1 MLSLVPEDIEKYAVN
16 NSEPEGNLLTDLT
29 ETTYKRSDAAVMISG
44 PSVGNF
50 LSMLIFVTQ
59 SKRVLEIGTFVGYSA
74 LIMARSLPTNG
85 ELITLDV
92 DVNSP
97 NLGKK
102 YWDKDPAGKLITFK
116 LGKALETMDTLE
128 PGFDLIFIDADKRNY
143 ANYYEKSL
151 NLLSKN
157 GIIVID
163 NVLWSGKVLDPQD
176 KESKAINDL
185 NKKITSDQRVKNV
198 LLTVRDGLMLIRK
211 VQFYFL
217 FLNIPI
223 IKIGNAQNNP
233 PTKPKSP
240 KSQIGSSPVPPKEG
254 PNTGINI
261 VNIDTRIINII
272 FFFRILEINIAKII
286 GIEKEINNSHRSNI
300 LSKDRILFTK

>member
-74 LIMARSLPTNG
+74 IIMARSLPTNG

-163 NVLWSGKVLDPQD
+163 NVLWSGKVLDPKD

-211 VQFYFL
+211 V
-217 FLNIPI
+217 
-223 IKIGNAQNNP
+223 
-233 PTKPKSP
+233 
-240 KSQIGSSPVPPKEG
+240 
-254 PNTGINI
+254 
-261 VNIDTRIINII
+261 
-272 FFFRILEINIAKII
+272 
-286 GIEKEINNSHRSNI
+286 
-300 LSKDRILFTK
+300 

>member
-1 MLSLVPEDIEKYAVN
+1 
-16 NSEPEGNLLTDLT
+16 
-29 ETTYKRSDAAVMISG
+29 
-44 PSVGNF
+44 
-50 LSMLIFVTQ
+50 
-59 SKRVLEIGTFVGYSA
+59 
-74 LIMARSLPTNG
+74 MARSLPTNG

-102 YWDKDPAGKLITFK
+102 YWDQDPAGKLITFK

-163 NVLWSGKVLDPQD
+163 NVLWSGKVLDPKD

-211 VQFYFL
+211 V
-217 FLNIPI
+217 
-223 IKIGNAQNNP
+223 
-233 PTKPKSP
+233 
-240 KSQIGSSPVPPKEG
+240 
-254 PNTGINI
+254 
-261 VNIDTRIINII
+261 
-272 FFFRILEINIAKII
+272 
-286 GIEKEINNSHRSNI
+286 
-300 LSKDRILFTK
+300 

>member
-102 YWDKDPAGKLITFK
+102 YWDKDHAGKLITFK

-163 NVLWSGKVLDPQD
+163 NVLWSGKVLDPKD

-211 VQFYFL
+211 V
-217 FLNIPI
+217 
-223 IKIGNAQNNP
+223 
-233 PTKPKSP
+233 
-240 KSQIGSSPVPPKEG
+240 
-254 PNTGINI
+254 
-261 VNIDTRIINII
+261 
-272 FFFRILEINIAKII
+272 
-286 GIEKEINNSHRSNI
+286 
-300 LSKDRILFTK
+300 

>member
-29 ETTYKRSDAAVMISG
+29 ETTYNRSDAGVMISG

-163 NVLWSGKVLDPQD
+163 NVLWSGKVLDPKD

-211 VQFYFL
+211 V
-217 FLNIPI
+217 
-223 IKIGNAQNNP
+223 
-233 PTKPKSP
+233 
-240 KSQIGSSPVPPKEG
+240 
-254 PNTGINI
+254 
-261 VNIDTRIINII
+261 
-272 FFFRILEINIAKII
+272 
-286 GIEKEINNSHRSNI
+286 
-300 LSKDRILFTK
+300 

>member
-50 LSMLIFVTQ
+50 LSMLNFVTK

-163 NVLWSGKVLDPQD
+163 NVLWSGKVLDPKD

-211 VQFYFL
+211 V
-217 FLNIPI
+217 
-223 IKIGNAQNNP
+223 
-233 PTKPKSP
+233 
-240 KSQIGSSPVPPKEG
+240 
-254 PNTGINI
+254 
-261 VNIDTRIINII
+261 
-272 FFFRILEINIAKII
+272 
-286 GIEKEINNSHRSNI
+286 
-300 LSKDRILFTK
+300 

>member
-50 LSMLIFVTQ
+50 LSMLIFVTL
-59 SKRVLEIGTFVGYSA
+59 SIRVLEIGTFVGYSA

-163 NVLWSGKVLDPQD
+163 NVLWSGKVLDPKD

-211 VQFYFL
+211 V
-217 FLNIPI
+217 
-223 IKIGNAQNNP
+223 
-233 PTKPKSP
+233 
-240 KSQIGSSPVPPKEG
+240 
-254 PNTGINI
+254 
-261 VNIDTRIINII
+261 
-272 FFFRILEINIAKII
+272 
-286 GIEKEINNSHRSNI
+286 
-300 LSKDRILFTK
+300 

>member
-102 YWDKDPAGKLITFK
+102 YWDK
-116 LGKALETMDTLE
+116 
-128 PGFDLIFIDADKRNY
+128 
-143 ANYYEKSL
+143 
-151 NLLSKN
+151 
-157 GIIVID
+157 
-163 NVLWSGKVLDPQD
+163 
-176 KESKAINDL
+176 IN
-185 NKKITSDQRVKNV
+185 
-198 LLTVRDGLMLIRK
+198 IRK
-211 VQFYFL
+211 
-217 FLNIPI
+217 
-223 IKIGNAQNNP
+223 
-233 PTKPKSP
+233 
-240 KSQIGSSPVPPKEG
+240 
-254 PNTGINI
+254 
-261 VNIDTRIINII
+261 
-272 FFFRILEINIAKII
+272 
-286 GIEKEINNSHRSNI
+286 
-300 LSKDRILFTK
+300 

>member
-1 MLSLVPEDIEKYAVN
+1 MLSLVAEDIEKYAVN

-151 NLLSKN
+151 TLLSKN

-163 NVLWSGKVLDPQD
+163 NVLWSGKVLDPKD

-211 VQFYFL
+211 V
-217 FLNIPI
+217 
-223 IKIGNAQNNP
+223 
-233 PTKPKSP
+233 
-240 KSQIGSSPVPPKEG
+240 
-254 PNTGINI
+254 
-261 VNIDTRIINII
+261 
-272 FFFRILEINIAKII
+272 
-286 GIEKEINNSHRSNI
+286 
-300 LSKDRILFTK
+300 